1 MTLLIRDTETKTAE
15 APAGAEGSGGGA
27 APEAPAPVVASC
39 PKCGAPVEPGQDWCL
54 NCGEAQASR
63 RIALPGKRAVG
74 TVLAL
79 TGVLVVG
86 AVAAAYAALDH
97 QSPVAPTGTTQVA
110 QVPAPAPSVATPAP
124 TDGTPSGTA
133 PSGTVP
139 PVTGSTDTPPA
150 SSSVTPSIPKTT
162 APSIPSTPPTV
173 PSTSGSTSTGS
184 TGSTS
189 TGTRTS
195 TGTSTTRTSTT
206 PTLPDPVEIKL
217 ADGAASLYDPYKRDT
232 VDPTTTDPAKALD
245 GEAGTSY
252 PITVADGAESIGAGL
267 VIDLGKKQGVREVD
281 VTTKTPGFKI
291 ELYATDETVLP
302 PDITDTRWAHLK
314 DVRDVGTDSDGK
326 VKVDLGAGTTKYR
339 HVLLWLTQP
348 PTDGFTVRLAEVR
361 VFG

>member
-1 MTLLIRDTETKTAE
+1 MTLLLRDTETKTAE
-15 APAGAEGSGGGA
+15 APASDVPGGETPPEAA
-27 APEAPAPVVASC
+27 APVATAC

-63 RIALPGKRAVG
+63 RLALPGKRAIG

-86 AVAAAYAALDH
+86 AVAAAYAALD
-97 QSPVAPTGTTQVA
+97 QNTPATPPSTQVA
-110 QVPAPAPSVATPAP
+110 QVPAPQPSAAVPAP
-124 TDGTPSGTA
+124 VDTA
-133 PSGTVP
+133 PSDAAPSSTLP
-139 PVTGSTDTPPA
+139 PTTGSTDVPPA
-150 SSSVTPSIPKTT
+150 SSTPAPSLPRTTTPSIPTT
-162 APSIPSTPPTV
+162 PATP
-173 PSTSGSTSTGS
+173 S

-189 TGTRTS
+189 TGSDSSSKGDT
-195 TGTSTTRTSTT
+195 TSTTRTSTT
-206 PTLPDPVEIKL
+206 PELPDPVAIRL
-217 ADGAASLYDPYKRDT
+217 DPTAASLYDPYRRDIADAAT
-232 VDPTTTDPAKALD
+232 ADPKKALD
-245 GEAGTSY
+245 GEAGTSF

-267 VIDLGKKQGVREVD
+267 VIDLGSKQGVREVD

-291 ELYATDETVLP
+291 ELYATDETDLP

-314 DVRDVGTDSDGK
+314 DIRDVGTDTDGK

-348 PTDGFTVRLAEVR
+348 PTDGFTARLSEVR